1 MDGLR
6 VHGRG
11 DGRIVV
17 DVERRATLLVLVK
30 QEEGK
35 RGIRVFRVIRVVGIV
50 GIVGMLRLIMAIGI
64 T

>member
-50 GIVGMLRLIMAIGI
+50 GMLRLIMAIGI